1 MVRITV
7 SKIVDVGSNP
17 TIREGPQGSPN
28 GMALV
33 FDATRYGFESHPLE
47 KFLKIS
53 LSLIGKALFFEIK
66 DTGSIPV
73 GIRGAVVQ
81 H

>member
-7 SKIVDVGSNP
+7 SKIVDVGSSP
-17 TIREGPQGSPN
+17 AIREKTRGRLMVWHWFLMPQDMGSSPIPWK
-28 GMALV
+28 
-33 FDATRYGFESHPLE
+33 GFVI
-47 KFLKIS
+47 IS

-66 DTGSIPV
+66 DTGSSPV